1 MQVGV
6 VLCRASRSICL
17 SEQINVFWQWLL
29 PVCVP
34 TCPPASTGGANQLH
48 NSDMTVRRSYGKLTV
63 RDPLKG
69 NADVTQFT
77 AHMYTLTVP
86 GTTKRSGTVRIYH
99 VRNKQK
105 PLPQR
110 SNAAAEMNA
119 NTARLRVLFDN
130 LKHPHISVSSKQLL
144 ESQITKL
151 LEDGVSHVLD
161 KQGSGEDGVGIHD
174 AQEQTVED
182 KRQTKTVM
190 AVPVKVLAAALVDNG
205 KQAGRNQIQ

>member
-1 MQVGV
+1 
-6 VLCRASRSICL
+6 
-17 SEQINVFWQWLL
+17 
-29 PVCVP
+29 
-34 TCPPASTGGANQLH
+34 
-48 NSDMTVRRSYGKLTV
+48 
-63 RDPLKG
+63 
-69 NADVTQFT
+69 
-77 AHMYTLTVP
+77 
-86 GTTKRSGTVRIYH
+86 
-99 VRNKQK
+99 
-105 PLPQR
+105 
-110 SNAAAEMNA
+110 MNA

-174 AQEQTVED
+174 VQEQTVED

-205 KQAGRNQIQ
+205 KQAGRNQSQ